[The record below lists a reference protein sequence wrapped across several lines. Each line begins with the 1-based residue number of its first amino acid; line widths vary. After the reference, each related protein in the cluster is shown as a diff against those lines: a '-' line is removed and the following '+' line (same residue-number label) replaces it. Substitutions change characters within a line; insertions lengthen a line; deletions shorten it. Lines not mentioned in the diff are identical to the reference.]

1 MRARDRYLMSEIE
14 RDVLDGNT
22 SLADALRKCVV
33 LGGKVGSTELREW
46 ASRELRG
53 YQGEEETPLYRKPA
67 AVLKVDAISGN
78 THITGQRVSPRQLP
92 DFVAEHVGEE
102 VPLRE
107 GIGEIEGLLAQ
118 ARANGG
124 SVKLSIPQG
133 ADVALYM
140 DSQVGDPF
148 QKILAI
154 YWVLSESAMCGV
166 LDRVRTTLAELVA
179 EMRAGMPDSDDTPSA
194 AVADHAV
201 NVAVHGKRSRVT
213 VTAAR
218 ASGPGGHEVQ
228 AGGGA
233 DEGGSPWHRIGAA
246 LVGVA
251 TIIGVIIAFAH
262 WQGWGV

>member
-1 MRARDRYLMSEIE
+1 MRARDRNLMSEIE

-33 LGGKVGSTELREW
+33 LGGKAGSAELREW

-53 YQGEEETPLYRKPA
+53 YQSAEETPLYRKPA

-78 THITGQRVSPRQLP
+78 THITGQQFSPNQLP

-102 VPLRE
+102 VLLGT

-124 SVKLSIPQG
+124 SVRLSIPQS

-140 DSQVGDPF
+140 DRKIGDPF

-154 YWVLSESAMCGV
+154 YWVLSESAIRGV
-166 LDRVRTTLAELVA
+166 LDHVRTTLAELVA
-179 EMRAGMPDSDDTPSA
+179 EMRARMPDSDDTPSA
-194 AVADHAV
+194 AVADQAV
-201 NVAVHGKRSRVT
+201 NVAVHGKHSRVK
-213 VTAAR
+213 VTAAQAR
-218 ASGPGGHEVQ
+218 DSGSHEVHS
-228 AGGGA
+228 GGGA
-233 DEGGSPWHRIGAA
+233 LQGGSPWRRIGAA

-251 TIIGVIIAFAH
+251 TIIGAIIALAQ